1 LYLDDSK
8 GICNTSK
15 KHTTKISRPSKGG
28 GGGGGG
34 EEEEEE
40 ESSHSAEEAQG

>member
-8 GICNTSK
+8 GICNTSR
-15 KHTTKISRPSKGG
+15 KHTAKIPSPNKRGKEEE
-28 GGGGGG
+28 

-40 ESSHSAEEAQG
+40 ESSYSAKEAQG